1 MTETVENQQLQTME
15 DALDS
20 VLDIKPGDV
29 VKGDVL
35 AFEDNQVRVSIKES
49 GGLEGVIPRRE
60 LSAKPFN
67 EFTEV
72 VNIGDEVEV
81 VVLKPIRDKE
91 NGNFFKKTP

>member
-49 GGLEGVIPRRE
+49 GG
-60 LSAKPFN
+60 F
-67 EFTEV
+67 
-72 VNIGDEVEV
+72 
-81 VVLKPIRDKE
+81 IRS
-91 NGNFFKKTP
+91 

>member
-49 GGLEGVIPRRE
+49 GGLEGVIPVSYTH
-60 LSAKPFN
+60 L
-67 EFTEV
+67 
-72 VNIGDEVEV
+72 
-81 VVLKPIRDKE
+81 
-91 NGNFFKKTP
+91 